1 MTDSSSAS
9 NFDNYIAELHEN
21 LDRLR
26 DMSDVDE
33 QSSTIVADLAQAY
46 SEHPSPMQIAMCLSA
61 LFCGQKNILTFLRRS
76 SSKTELKK
84 TKVEI
89 LQFLKFFVESA
100 GVKILPH
107 VVELKTVLLTI
118 FNVDNAS
125 DVRAAIFPVLSQLM
139 ELSAGCSDMQNEV
152 DKMATTFLDQIGLQS
167 SKTTATIKGLCLA
180 FLGLLCKFFP
190 EHMRKYAD
198 PLLLGQYLK
207 YLHEQLVKDVK
218 FEMLIAAGAIEGL
231 VNYLV
236 NFTPSSTPVHSQPP
250 VVRSKTKED
259 DKRYNEE
266 RIRCESDL
274 KRIYIYAAR
283 AIQTQDQ
290 TNLNRYALVKAG
302 LELFAQH
309 STLFTEYLYD
319 DYPEIL
325 RCIRAWNA
333 HDNYD
338 VKKVAQRAYDTF
350 LLGVA
355 NALKETNVKTP
366 EERRRAVQVFQYFIK
381 EFRDKIDTPEL
392 EIKDLAMGIRGYGI
406 FANACK
412 LYGTEEDVKFMFVGL
427 IQRCEQIAM
436 PTVTLSQAM
445 DIFDERFYGLPNLI
459 DALSAIII
467 EMTNIGEEFLGPL
480 ERLTVMTIDYYPR
493 YQPKPQATTCSSVI
507 KMILALQTK
516 PNSYKPFISR
526 IVTQALIR
534 CCSHPLKST
543 VEQQLENYEPDISE
557 DKFKSLLSIGKTIT
571 YENYLPLWKS
581 ILSVTSLKEFDTSA
595 YPIFD
600 RQNMLVSLYDEII
613 DSILHIIDR
622 LDLSVEKEKPDDE
635 NNDGTATTD
644 PVFGMRP
651 VKPMDF
657 QIFYNLVDFCQDL
670 LPDQTPEL
678 FQKWIFGFLYDIIAT
693 STKYPLV
700 SGVYRF
706 ATLIMNICLKLD
718 YFKSNRS
725 IATTRGGIEMM
736 EIDTNENEQIIAVC
750 SLVRRFA
757 HEVLSRQK
765 QYRDDL
771 LVSCLQFIISLPS
784 ECIDY
789 DFADYVPAIQLA
801 LSIGLS
807 YLPLAEQTINSLE
820 RWSQSTSLNLP
831 NFYNQILP
839 YLDDF
844 LRLSYDQ
851 GDDVNVR
858 AIVSSLQEKTRLSS
872 KTKRVLP
879 TRMLKKTK
887 QIKHLFEDS
896 DIRRVQFRILKYLGS
911 LGSRINHYLI
921 DDTSNHLIKEAVA
934 WDNENHITFAVPL
947 DDIKP
952 TIHLDIFLPRIVD
965 LALHSSDRQTK
976 ITACELLQSILLYM
990 IGKSAN
996 NRSSVAASYEKL
1008 YEHLFPAVLELSC
1021 DSDTF
1026 TKTLF
1031 TTFMIQM
1038 IHWFTKNQNYENPE
1052 TMSMLDT
1059 FMNGMISGRNASIR
1073 DFSGICLKEFLKWT
1087 VKHAGGYDKS
1097 AYLKN
1102 ATSILKRILSFSL
1115 HPNSFKRL
1123 GSILAWNSIYTLYRE
1138 SETLVD
1144 VYTLQLLYVFV
1155 ESLAIAQ
1162 EDDPSLGTQQQAI
1175 GALSHIERIIKEKA
1189 NLFIKETPKRH
1200 RPPSWTEASL
1210 DVTVRWLLRQCGRI
1224 ETESRRK
1231 CIELVCIFIPLLP
1244 GIRSIREYF
1253 ELKIKSEGNIYF
1265 IERFEGAISKEKKT
1279 RFKANLANQPC
1290 LTDINEQFSLP
1301 IVYQWLDTV
1310 IASLDCYTWVF
1321 SQGFLNPLLFQ
1332 DNNQQS
1338 RLITSLS
1345 YFISKISMNTLHD
1358 IVSYF
1363 PVSNQSYIFTP
1374 NDVRQFDTAKCT
1386 VIIRLLNFI
1395 TAIWTKYPLDTR
1407 RAIDNSFY
1415 SNDLTKLIL
1424 TCVFNPTQI
1433 GFDINNEEINK
1444 KLPERILI
1452 LLKSMTTH
1460 LSEQLLQSFY
1470 SNALQMT
1477 KSDGL
1482 YNLTNELNMNPVRW
1496 TLIFT
1501 ITRGLRLLHDVRLLA
1516 KPTQPE
1522 QYAKELWTTM
1532 LTKMITHEE
1541 DCDKANI
1548 VLTID
1553 NQRGLQALFDYI
1565 IYLGI
1570 KPNEVL
1576 PYFFQSNRIHTDSGM
1591 ATVGTYL
1598 LALFKHQITSW
1609 LGTTPHF
1616 IINNIGEIKTIEQ
1629 CRLIVSFL
1637 IIVLDLCSREKDLRQ
1652 QCGRQFVD
1660 GIYTCWSLFILL
1672 YRSINI
1678 DDKLLIVT
1686 LLTKTFII
1694 DSRLLITHEEF
1705 DHISQMYLS
1714 LLIDQQLNLTF
1725 KTRLLDLLPFF
1736 ASLDNDED
1744 LLEDKRKKWSDD
1756 LCRTLHIFTADC
1768 FPLKSTEFH
1777 KGTQEYHDYQGAI
1790 RKILS
1795 ALELSS
1801 SFILFELLIWMLCCE
1816 QNHIFED
1823 EILSSI
1829 NHFIIK
1835 LNDYNK
1841 QINLLDYIYSILFG
1855 HNSLFRIE
1863 HRLNALEKFI
1873 LKILTSVKKQ
1883 TLIEFYKKYI
1893 ILFVIEQLDIK
1904 IDLTSSLI
1912 TSILINKISTYR
1924 FIDYMYTILNKDDV
1938 FGLNSLIA
1946 KIFYET
1952 VKKQEEAR
1960 KILNIEM
1967 PITTIK
1973 LNPTMDGKELTKYV
1987 IARARA
1993 QFIDGKIMKS
2003 IEMILTNITTIEKE
2017 MKINLIRSLAIS
2029 SFNCL
2034 ISVLICTQT
2043 EAKLYKAF
2051 IFDANV
2057 SKDEYIFENIID
2069 PNHKYTFPLELER
2082 YYKKDKRTLLNILC
2096 KKILTSSNSDN
2107 QLHQQRSSTIPR
2119 YLPSQYL
2126 FGSSL
2131 TDELAIFDFT
2141 SVAAS
2146 QQQNDLNKSQL
2157 NSSLENSIE
2166 ISLNK
2171 KNDDRPA
2178 LIEGT
2183 DNDFGANF
2191 IEIEM
2196 DELNLHPCMVPMICL
2211 LKHMEAN
2218 GITTVQSDMPPWMIC
2233 LYKKF
2238 SDPTIPF
2245 NIRLFIMRL
2254 ITHTHTI
2261 FKPYARYWLTPIIH
2275 MCNQMFEKSS
2285 EGLNTFLIDTIVILL
2300 SWNTIAI
2307 PSEVDRTSV
2316 QRLLEYLFLNCTHKN
2331 SLVMKSNLDLIKKL
2345 IESWNE
2351 RIYAPT
2357 LILYKL
2363 ISDQDIKSKHNAIG
2377 LSLIG
2382 ILLANNILPYN
2393 EINDLTEDK
2402 FNETLLKNM
2411 KNSFRN
2417 IYAAAAEVVGMLLN
2431 IKKLKGQSNERLLEQ
2446 LSFILK
2452 WHSGQPLQDTYVTCI
2467 YSLQKHY
2474 PEIVDKTVM
2483 NKLMFGLKKL
2493 YGDFK
2498 MECLESMIANITEFD
2513 YVYLELKAVGILDI
2527 LIHKDFSIRSV
2538 ALRLL
2543 HKLLPKLTH
2552 EQLFE
2557 IAQILSVDGPNECQY
2572 WTLEIYKWMYDYITQ
2587 HITNEVNISLK
2598 SMSEKF
2604 YHHVREQLLQLLS
2617 SKNEYIRINCRNF
2630 WCDPKRLSISSHHR
2644 LIALV
2649 DQLYSI
2655 KTENEYLN
2663 YCTNFLLERT
2673 THNPDYNRF
2682 IFENPLD
2689 KCIFQEFPLVCNWR
2703 QQHHTYM
2710 TPLFTLQSQTTNDP
2724 INTNIMTMDPV
2735 HFMQTLTDNNNKI
2748 DQQQQQQN
2756 PTTGMLLQTQEIS
2769 NRQQF
2774 IPTQILDNNTNYN
2787 WLKQTNTFDTSN
2799 TYVLPTL
2806 STQNKQTSLI
2816 VNVENIN
2823 KKSKL
2828 ISSLIN
2834 QFDKNQNND
2843 NNDDDIFRLKRRFLK
2858 DTGKLHSYFA
2868 RKQNE
2873 KKRKE
2878 KQFLNEIKLKQE
2890 NQVEKYRTYRIG
2902 ELPDIQ
2908 IRFSDIIIPLQ
2919 ALAQY
2924 DDHIARLLYSN
2935 LFTSILTSLE
2945 DKLSND
2951 EYIELIE
2958 TIQHRFNVMLSQ
2970 SEIFYPSFVISL
2982 LDIILSKSK
2991 QIKISSQYIS
3001 ASVIASH
3008 LEPIGILT
3016 LECFIRLNQTN
3027 EINELQYESIKKKFK
3042 SDPIL
3047 NNQLYKD
3054 IDYWLELA
3062 KCYRSIT
3069 NYDDVRGIFCQ
3080 ISPLK
3085 SLTLKAIEEES
3096 HSDFLLALNNYV
3108 TALEQYPLTD
3118 DTIND
3123 PILELEHEFWTQS
3136 MLNCCNQL
3144 NNWTIMSKHI
3154 FIANTTFDTLWSN
3167 AYQLNY
3173 LMPYAIRAKLKL
3185 LISGTEQEQLE
3196 QEDLCQFFNNLSSTT
3211 NVTSTTTTTT
3221 TATSDSETTFVKRSY
3236 IEKQYPFEL
3245 ATFFLYQKDFDRSKY
3260 YIQYAK
3266 EQFLLRWSQLSR
3278 LSEYGRKTT
3287 IQLIQP
3293 YHELDQFLVFIE
3305 HNLPLLKTL
3314 ENRYLT
3320 NNKKDTITR
3329 DLFHERIHND
3339 LLSQWQIP
3347 DVIRSSIPIWDDII
3361 TNRTLFLDIL
3371 DELVGG
3377 PRMTFTSRLKALEF
3391 DPILIDYKV
3400 QLSLDMAYCALRQ
3413 RNFKL
3418 SLSKLNDTRNR
3429 LDLCENP
3436 LIKSIYWNEIYCD
3449 VHLKRHQIQ
3458 STLSSLLSTLVAK
3471 ELKKMEIKINSLK
3484 IIDKQTAS
3492 LNSTYIQLNSQ
3503 FSRIVID
3510 FLLAQ
3515 PNAYFDYENDN
3526 KISQA
3531 KHRQLE
3537 IYLYGLDNQ
3546 TTNIQTADLLINEL
3560 FNKNVNILKNN
3571 IEKQETDL
3579 QNLSTNI
3586 RIAKE
3591 NILSRDYNEL
3601 ASLCDDYLRR
3611 YENNE
3616 DENNLMH
3623 NLFSDN
3629 NSNKIAEIIV
3639 KSILSSMKYGSNEGV
3654 KRFSRLLQIIELYPN
3669 TMESIA
3675 NRLQE
3680 IPCWMFF
3687 DCLYQITA
3695 YLDKPIGFKL
3705 YSLI

>member
-1 MTDSSSAS
+1 YVHTS
-9 NFDNYIAELHEN
+9 F
-21 LDRLR
+21 
-26 DMSDVDE
+26 
-33 QSSTIVADLAQAY
+33 T
-46 SEHPSPMQIAMCLSA
+46 
-61 LFCGQKNILTFLRRS
+61 
-76 SSKTELKK
+76 
-84 TKVEI
+84 
-89 LQFLKFFVESA
+89 
-100 GVKILPH
+100 
-107 VVELKTVLLTI
+107 VV
-118 FNVDNAS
+118 
-125 DVRAAIFPVLSQLM
+125 
-139 ELSAGCSDMQNEV
+139 
-152 DKMATTFLDQIGLQS
+152 
-167 SKTTATIKGLCLA
+167 
-180 FLGLLCKFFP
+180 
-190 EHMRKYAD
+190 
-198 PLLLGQYLK
+198 
-207 YLHEQLVKDVK
+207 
-218 FEMLIAAGAIEGL
+218 
-231 VNYLV
+231 
-236 NFTPSSTPVHSQPP
+236 
-250 VVRSKTKED
+250 
-259 DKRYNEE
+259 
-266 RIRCESDL
+266 
-274 KRIYIYAAR
+274 
-283 AIQTQDQ
+283 
-290 TNLNRYALVKAG
+290 
-302 LELFAQH
+302 
-309 STLFTEYLYD
+309 
-319 DYPEIL
+319 
-325 RCIRAWNA
+325 
-333 HDNYD
+333 
-338 VKKVAQRAYDTF
+338 
-350 LLGVA
+350 
-355 NALKETNVKTP
+355 
-366 EERRRAVQVFQYFIK
+366 
-381 EFRDKIDTPEL
+381 
-392 EIKDLAMGIRGYGI
+392 
-406 FANACK
+406 
-412 LYGTEEDVKFMFVGL
+412 
-427 IQRCEQIAM
+427 
-436 PTVTLSQAM
+436 
-445 DIFDERFYGLPNLI
+445 
-459 DALSAIII
+459 
-467 EMTNIGEEFLGPL
+467 
-480 ERLTVMTIDYYPR
+480 TIDYYPR

-516 PNSYKPFISR
+516 PNSYKPFLSR
-526 IVTQALIR
+526 IVTQTLIR

-543 VEQQLENYEPDISE
+543 VEQQLENYEPDVSE
-557 DKFKSLLSIGKTIT
+557 DKLKSLLSIGKTIT
-571 YENYLPLWKS
+571 YENYLPLWRS

-622 LDLSVEKEKPDDE
+622 LDLSVEKEKADEE
-635 NNDGTATTD
+635 NNDEIATSD

-678 FQKWIFGFLYDIIAT
+678 FQKWIFRFLYDIIAT

-700 SGVYRF
+700 SGIYRF

-725 IATTRGGIEMM
+725 VETTTTTRAGIEMM
-736 EIDTNENEQIIAVC
+736 EIDINENEQITAVC

-801 LSIGLS
+801 LSIGLT

-820 RWSQSTSLNLP
+820 RWSKSISLNLP

-858 AIVSSLQEKTRLSS
+858 AVVSSLQEKTRLNS

-911 LGSRINHYLI
+911 LGNRINHYLI
-921 DDTSNHLIKEAVA
+921 DDTSNHLIKEAIA
-934 WDNENHITFAVPL
+934 WDNENHITFHVPF

-952 TIHLDIFLPRIVD
+952 IIHLDIFLPRIVD

-976 ITACELLQSILLYM
+976 ITACELLQSIMLYM

-996 NRSSVAASYEKL
+996 NRSSAAASYDKL
-1008 YEHLFPAVLELSC
+1008 YEHLFPAILELSC

-1097 AYLKN
+1097 SYLKN

-1123 GSILAWNSIYTLYRE
+1123 GSTLAWNSIYTLYRE

-1144 VYTLQLLYVFV
+1144 IYTLQLLYVFV

-1175 GALSHIERIIKEKA
+1175 VALSHIERIIKEKA

-1200 RPPSWTEASL
+1200 RPPSWAEASL
-1210 DVTVRWLLRQCGRI
+1210 DVTIRWLLRQCGRI

-1231 CIELVCIFIPLLP
+1231 CIELVCTFIPLLP

-1253 ELKIKSEGNIYF
+1253 DLKIKSEGNIYF
-1265 IERFEGAISKEKKT
+1265 IERFEGTISKDKKT
-1279 RFKANLANQPC
+1279 RFKASLANQAC
-1290 LTDINEQFSLP
+1290 LTDMSETFSLP
-1301 IVYQWLDTV
+1301 IVYQWLDTL

-1345 YFISKISMNTLHD
+1345 YFISKISMNTLHN

-1363 PVSNQSYIFTP
+1363 PASSQSYVFTP

-1386 VIIRLLNFI
+1386 VIVRLLNFI
-1395 TAIWTKYPLDTR
+1395 TAIWSKYPHDTK
-1407 RAIDNSFY
+1407 RAIDSSFY

-1460 LSEQLLQSFY
+1460 LPEQLLQPFY
-1470 SNALQMT
+1470 SNAIQMT
-1477 KSDGL
+1477 KSDGM

-1496 TLIFT
+1496 SLIFT
-1501 ITRGLRLLHDVRLLA
+1501 ITRGLRLLYEVRLLA
-1516 KPTQPE
+1516 KPNQPE

-1541 DCDKANI
+1541 DFDKANL

-1598 LALFKHQITSW
+1598 LTLFKHQITSW

-1616 IINNIGEIKTIEQ
+1616 IINNIGEIKTVEQ

-1637 IIVLDLCSREKDLRQ
+1637 SVVLDLCSREKDIRQ
-1652 QCGRQFVD
+1652 QYGRQFVD
-1660 GIYTCWSLFILL
+1660 GIYTCWSLFVPL
-1672 YRSINI
+1672 YRSTNI

-1694 DSRLLITHEEF
+1694 DSRLLIKHEQF

-1714 LLIDQQLNLTF
+1714 LLIDKQLNLTF

-1736 ASLDNDED
+1736 ASLDTDDD
-1744 LLEDKRKKWSDD
+1744 LNEDKRKKWSDD
-1756 LCRTLHIFTADC
+1756 FCRTLHTFTADC

-1790 RKILS
+1790 RKILL

-1816 QNHIFED
+1816 QHHIFED

-1829 NHFIIK
+1829 NRFIIK
-1835 LNDYNK
+1835 LNDHNK
-1841 QINLLDYIYSILFG
+1841 QMYLLDYIYSILYG
-1855 HNSLFRIE
+1855 QNLLFRIE

-1873 LKILTSVKKQ
+1873 LKILTSVNKS

-1893 ILFVIEQLDIK
+1893 SVFIIEQLDIK
-1904 IDLTSSLI
+1904 IDLTLTTI
-1912 TSILINKISTYR
+1912 TSILINKIATYR

-1946 KIFYET
+1946 KNFYET

-1960 KILNIEM
+1960 KLLNIEM
-1967 PITTIK
+1967 PITLIK
-1973 LNPTMDGKELTKYV
+1973 IGSTMDGKELTKYI

-1993 QFIDGKIMKS
+1993 QFIDGKIIKS
-2003 IEMILTNITTIEKE
+2003 MENMLNNVTNIEKE
-2017 MKINLIRSLAIS
+2017 MKMNLIRLLAMS

-2051 IFDANV
+2051 IFDANP

-2069 PNHKYTFPLELER
+2069 PDYKYKFPLELEH

-2096 KKILTSSNSDN
+2096 KKILTSSNTDN
-2107 QLHQQRSSTIPR
+2107 QYYQQRSSITPR

-2131 TDELAIFDFT
+2131 TDELALFDFT
-2141 SVAAS
+2141 SVVAS
-2146 QQQNDLNKSQL
+2146 QQQNDLNKNQL
-2157 NSSLENSIE
+2157 NSFTENSFE
-2166 ISLNK
+2166 ISFNK
-2171 KNDDRPA
+2171 KIDDRPA
-2178 LIEGT
+2178 LIEDT
-2183 DNDFGANF
+2183 DNNYGINF

-2196 DELNLHPCMVPMICL
+2196 DELNLHPCMIPMICL
-2211 LKHMEAN
+2211 LKHMETN
-2218 GITTVQSDMPPWMIC
+2218 GITPIQSDMPPWMIC

-2238 SDPTIPF
+2238 SDTTIIF
-2245 NIRLFIMRL
+2245 NIKLFIMRL
-2254 ITHTHTI
+2254 IIHTHTI

-2285 EGLNTFLIDTIVILL
+2285 EGLNTFIIDTIVILL
-2300 SWNTIAI
+2300 SWNSIAI
-2307 PSEVDRTSV
+2307 PSELDRIAV

-2331 SLVMKSNLDLIKKL
+2331 SFVMKTNLDLIKKL
-2345 IESWNE
+2345 IELWNE

-2357 LILYKL
+2357 LIIYKL

-2393 EINDLTEDK
+2393 DINDLNEDK

-2431 IKKLKGQSNERLLEQ
+2431 IKKLKCQSNERLLEQ

-2452 WHSGQPLQDTYVTCI
+2452 WHSSQPIQDTYVTCI

-2474 PEIVDKTVM
+2474 PEIVDKTIM
-2483 NKLMFGLKKL
+2483 NKLIFSLKKL

-2498 MECLESMIANITEFD
+2498 IECLEAMIANITEFD
-2513 YVYLELKAVGILDI
+2513 FAYLELKAAGILDI

-2587 HITNEVNISLK
+2587 KITNELDISLK
-2598 SMSEKF
+2598 SISEKF
-2604 YHHVREQLLQLLS
+2604 YHQVREQLLQLLS
-2617 SKNEYIRINCRNF
+2617 SKNEFIRVNCRNF
-2630 WCDPKRLSISSHHR
+2630 WCDPKRLSISSNHR

-2756 PTTGMLLQTQEIS
+2756 LTTGMLLQTQEIS

-2774 IPTQILDNNTNYN
+2774 IPTQILDNNNINYN

-2806 STQNKQTSLI
+2806 STQNKETSLL
-2816 VNVENIN
+2816 VNVENKN
-2823 KKSKL
+2823 QKL
-2828 ISSLIN
+2828 QKNLLLTN
-2834 QFDKNQNND
+2834 QFNKNENNNNNND
-2843 NNDDDIFRLKRRFLK
+2843 NDDIFRLKRRFLK

-2873 KKRKE
+2873 KKQKE
-2878 KQFLNEIKLKQE
+2878 KQFLNDIKLKQE

-2919 ALAQY
+2919 ALSQY
-2924 DDHIARLLYSN
+2924 DNHIARLLYSN
-2935 LFTSILTSLE
+2935 LFISILNSLE

-2958 TIQHRFNVMLSQ
+2958 TIQHRFNIMLSQ
-2970 SEIFYPSFVISL
+2970 SEIFYPSFIISL
-2982 LDIILSKSK
+2982 LDIILTKSK

-3001 ASVIASH
+3001 TSVISSH

-3016 LECFIRLNQTN
+3016 LECFIHLNQTN
-3027 EINELQYESIKKKFK
+3027 ELNELIYESVKKKFK
-3042 SDPIL
+3042 SDSNL
-3047 NNQLYKD
+3047 NKN

-3069 NYDDVRGIFCQ
+3069 NYDDVRGIFYQ
-3080 ISPLK
+3080 ISSLK

-3096 HSDFLLALNNYV
+3096 HSDFLSALNSYV

-3123 PILELEHEFWTQS
+3123 TVLELEHEFWTQS

-3196 QEDLCQFFNNLSSTT
+3196 QEGLCQFFNNLS
-3211 NVTSTTTTTT
+3211 TTTTT
-3221 TATSDSETTFVKRSY
+3221 TSDSETTFVKRSY

-3245 ATFFLYQKDFDRSKY
+3245 ATFFLYQKDFDR
-3260 YIQYAK
+3260 
-3266 EQFLLRWSQLSR
+3266 
-3278 LSEYGRKTT
+3278 
-3287 IQLIQP
+3287 
-3293 YHELDQFLVFIE
+3293 
-3305 HNLPLLKTL
+3305 
-3314 ENRYLT
+3314 
-3320 NNKKDTITR
+3320 
-3329 DLFHERIHND
+3329 
-3339 LLSQWQIP
+3339 
-3347 DVIRSSIPIWDDII
+3347 
-3361 TNRTLFLDIL
+3361 
-3371 DELVGG
+3371 
-3377 PRMTFTSRLKALEF
+3377 
-3391 DPILIDYKV
+3391 
-3400 QLSLDMAYCALRQ
+3400 
-3413 RNFKL
+3413 
-3418 SLSKLNDTRNR
+3418 
-3429 LDLCENP
+3429 
-3436 LIKSIYWNEIYCD
+3436 
-3449 VHLKRHQIQ
+3449 
-3458 STLSSLLSTLVAK
+3458 
-3471 ELKKMEIKINSLK
+3471 
-3484 IIDKQTAS
+3484 
-3492 LNSTYIQLNSQ
+3492 
-3503 FSRIVID
+3503 
-3510 FLLAQ
+3510 
-3515 PNAYFDYENDN
+3515 
-3526 KISQA
+3526 
-3531 KHRQLE
+3531 
-3537 IYLYGLDNQ
+3537 
-3546 TTNIQTADLLINEL
+3546 
-3560 FNKNVNILKNN
+3560 
-3571 IEKQETDL
+3571 
-3579 QNLSTNI
+3579 
-3586 RIAKE
+3586 
-3591 NILSRDYNEL
+3591 
-3601 ASLCDDYLRR
+3601 
-3611 YENNE
+3611 
-3616 DENNLMH
+3616 
-3623 NLFSDN
+3623 
-3629 NSNKIAEIIV
+3629 
-3639 KSILSSMKYGSNEGV
+3639 
-3654 KRFSRLLQIIELYPN
+3654 
-3669 TMESIA
+3669 
-3675 NRLQE
+3675 
-3680 IPCWMFF
+3680 
-3687 DCLYQITA
+3687 
-3695 YLDKPIGFKL
+3695 
-3705 YSLI
+3705 